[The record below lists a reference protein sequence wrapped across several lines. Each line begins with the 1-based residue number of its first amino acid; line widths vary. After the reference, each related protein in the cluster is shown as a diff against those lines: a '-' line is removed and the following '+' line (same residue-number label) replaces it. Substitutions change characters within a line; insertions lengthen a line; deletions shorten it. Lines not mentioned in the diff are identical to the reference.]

1 MGFKTGNH
9 GKVYNDDKKSHGPG
23 SDSPNNNDGSKD
35 SSRDDIDT
43 SYQGYPD
50 EFSLEDFDDYF
61 SSKNVLIYV
70 DDDEDK
76 MDDVEMS
83 KVIED
88 SKERSKWVMEY
99 AKKHNA
105 QIYTYVDLDSGETG
119 YSKGIRYA
127 NRIDQGNYVVVRKSD
142 LKVDNS

>member
-1 MGFKTGNH
+1 
-9 GKVYNDDKKSHGPG
+9 
-23 SDSPNNNDGSKD
+23 
-35 SSRDDIDT
+35 
-43 SYQGYPD
+43 
-50 EFSLEDFDDYF
+50 
-61 SSKNVLIYV
+61 
-70 DDDEDK
+70 